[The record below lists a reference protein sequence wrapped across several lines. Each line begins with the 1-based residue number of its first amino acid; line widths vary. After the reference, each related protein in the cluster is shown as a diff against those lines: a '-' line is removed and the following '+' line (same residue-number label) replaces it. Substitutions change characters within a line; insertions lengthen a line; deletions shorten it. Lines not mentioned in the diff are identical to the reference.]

1 MKDDGDLDVERQK
14 LFAMVWERPAEE
26 VAKEL
31 GVSGVAL
38 GKLCRRL
45 QVPKP
50 PRGYWARV
58 ASGQTPRR
66 PPLPAYRAEIA
77 ERLRK
82 QARST
87 TPIRLSKLQLEFLG
101 YAMDELKAAGVDADA
116 CVLAYD
122 GIRAI
127 PPELAAQVLLVLQSR
142 YEEWLDDRPTA
153 GSVNGTLSSL
163 RSLVEKL
170 QPHAKEQ
177 LLVFHRKPDDGF
189 SQSNSPTISLHAT
202 YDLLTRFAHLSRV
215 ARDNGLAYVA
225 ADMSSLNHAWSV
237 NQIFSPGAR
246 CRADTQ
252 LCVSPHE
259 VWVRADV
266 KTPWSRDRFETIRM
280 PLRKIFPIDLMPPN
294 ECRLPS
300 RIRRFGVK
308 PYAGRLQALQEG
320 QAIYEAL
327 VNATYDMDRALPD
340 ERLALFD
347 RLLFSK
353 GETGPFIGARHAW
366 RQMEADLVHPVMQT
380 VTY

>member
-1 MKDDGDLDVERQK
+1 MN
-14 LFAMVWERPAEE
+14 
-26 VAKEL
+26 
-31 GVSGVAL
+31 
-38 GKLCRRL
+38 
-45 QVPKP
+45 
-50 PRGYWARV
+50 
-58 ASGQTPRR
+58 
-66 PPLPAYRAEIA
+66 
-77 ERLRK
+77 
-82 QARST
+82 
-87 TPIRLSKLQLEFLG
+87 
-101 YAMDELKAAGVDADA
+101 ELKATSVDADA

-153 GSVNGTLSSL
+153 GSVNGALSSL
-163 RSLVEKL
+163 RNLVEKL

-177 LLVFHRKPDDGF
+177 LLVFRRKPDDGF
-189 SQSNSPTISLHAT
+189 SQSNSPTISLRAT
-202 YDLLTRFAHLSRV
+202 YDLLTRLAHLSRV

-225 ADMSSLNHAWSV
+225 ADMSGLNHAWSV

-259 VWVRADV
+259 VWVRADL

-300 RIRRFGVK
+300 RIRRSGVK

-347 RLLFSK
+347 RLLFSQ
-353 GETGPFIGARHAW
+353 GESGPFIGARQAW
-366 RQMEADLVHPVMQT
+366 RQMEADLDRWEQELESESTALCEDVLGIRVGDIVVVETRGRLARVEVEGMSVYSSGPE
-380 VTY
+380 VTFSIWGKRFRKDGLPGKRSEQFWISVENDLESKQKASAR